1 MVLPWRGLLWS
12 GLRCGFSVVWSWL
25 QFSDVLC
32 GSCCGSRL
40 FCFNCGFVSAVVLF
54 GVVWTKVFLSFLP
67 YGIAL
72 GLITV
77 AGFTFVLAECFY
89 CCVVC
94 QPGFLCAITRWSLS
108 GL

>member
-1 MVLPWRGLLWS
+1 M
-12 GLRCGFSVVWSWL
+12 F
-25 QFSDVLC
+25 LC

-40 FCFNCGFVSAVVLF
+40 FCFNCGFVSPVVLC
-54 GVVWTKVFLSFLP
+54 GVVWTKVFFSFLP

-77 AGFTFVLAECFY
+77 AGFGFVLAESFY

-94 QPGFLCAITRWSLS
+94 QPGFLGAITRWSLS